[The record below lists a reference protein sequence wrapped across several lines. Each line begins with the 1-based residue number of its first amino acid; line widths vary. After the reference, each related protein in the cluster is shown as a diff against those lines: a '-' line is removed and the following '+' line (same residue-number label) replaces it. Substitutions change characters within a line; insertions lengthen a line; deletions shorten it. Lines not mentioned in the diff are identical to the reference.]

1 MRVFEGLIYH
11 AKSGHV
17 YRTKAKDK
25 QYNCYSPCFTG
36 DFGIVDCWVCDEFGN
51 INPDF
56 NCSGIPIDVSG
67 LGEVVNKLDYF
78 ERGY

>member
-1 MRVFEGLIYH
+1 MRVFQGLVYH
-11 AKSGHV
+11 AKRGFV
-17 YRTKAKDK
+17 YRNHTTRDK

-56 NCSGIPIDVSG
+56 NCSGVPIDVSG
-67 LGEVVNKLDYF
+67 LGAVVNKLCP
-78 ERGY
+78 